1 MHKRT
6 VGVLA
11 VAAAAGAVLPF
22 GLPQVAHAAAS
33 YTSLAVRPLPI
44 EQPGTL
50 SAGGTVTMCV
60 QPLDATGHPV
70 PGASVFLSIDSGLFT
85 GPPHVTGGSAAV
97 GTTPL
102 SATPTSFPV
111 QASCSYANLESSGTL
126 TDAVP
131 ITYTGPSP
139 KLVHG
144 RDVIAAESDA
154 SSFDATT
161 GQCTGP
167 GVCSTGTY
175 VFSPVTQYIFSPIA
189 PIAPTGTLTAGQQ
202 VPFSVTAEDSTSHA
216 VPGAFLDLSLTSSAG
231 SLGTASGINNH
242 PKGPTTQ
249 PITNTP
255 SRFGSD
261 SNGSV
266 AVTYTAA
273 NPLPS
278 PAAGTDT
285 ITVQN
290 IRTMATVTATTTY
303 SYGAGAA
310 FTQAPYTAVTPFRVC
325 DTRPAGVVTSNQCN
339 TGSTGGGTGPVTQG
353 QKRVVTIVGFGT
365 VPPGATAVVVN
376 LTAIAPTQGTFLTL
390 LPDGGKTGTSNLNPA
405 AGSVI
410 ANLVEVGLSSGG
422 KIDVYNPLGSVNV
435 ALDIEGYVSAGS
447 TGLFTPLTPSR
458 ICDTRSGATA
468 PQCTAHGPVVAGSP
482 LSFNVHT
489 TSDGIPASGVSAVVF
504 NLTAIAP
511 STGTVL
517 TAYAGL
523 TSAPNASNLNVPKGA
538 VLPNRVIV
546 PVGTDG
552 TVDIKNFVGS
562 VNVAI
567 DVNGWFGT
575 ASGSQF
581 TAILPTPQR
590 LCDTRFGNSS
600 DQGCNKALVGAG
612 VANELNINVTGIDGI
627 PPQGGLHSPVAVVV
641 NVTALQAS
649 TGTFVAVYPG
659 PTQATFP
666 GISDLNVGPGA
677 TVTNLVVVSVGSD
690 GTINL
695 YNAAGSVNLIVDV
708 LGFYS

>member
-22 GLPQVAHAAAS
+22 GLPRVAHAAAFTNIAIS
-33 YTSLAVRPLPI
+33 PLPI
-44 EQPGTL
+44 AQPGTL
-50 SAGGTVTMCV
+50 APNTTVQLCV
-60 QPLDATGHPV
+60 QPRNGTV
-70 PGASVFLSIDSGLFT
+70 PAGVGVTVYLSFYSGLFT
-85 GPPHVTGGSAAV
+85 APPVSTSTAKV
-97 GTTPL
+97 GTTVL
-102 SATPTSFPV
+102 TTTPAPFQTV
-111 QASCSYANLESSGTL
+111 ASCSFTGGTAA
-126 TDAVP
+126 DAVP
-131 ITYTGPSP
+131 VTYTSP
-139 KLVHG
+139 NPTVPPHG
-144 RDVIAAESDA
+144 RDVVIAADSVAD
-154 SSFDATT
+154 SGNSGT
-161 GQCTGP
+161 CP
-167 GVCSTGTY
+167 GSAGTLCNNATY
-175 VFSPVTQYIFSPIA
+175 VYSPVTQYAFNPVGA
-189 PIAPTGTLTAGQQ
+189 TIAPTGSLTAGQT
-202 VPFSVTAEDSTSHA
+202 VTFNVIAEDSAARA

-231 SLGTASGINNH
+231 SLGTATGINMLH
-242 PKGPTTQ
+242 AAGHQVQ

-285 ITVQN
+285 VTVQN
-290 IRTMATVTATTTY
+290 HPTLATVTASTTY
-303 SYGAGAA
+303 SYGAGAG

-325 DTRPAGVVTSNQCN
+325 DTRPTNVVPSNQCN

-353 QKRVVTIVGFGT
+353 QKRVVTIVGFGG
-365 VPPGATAVVVN
+365 VPSGATAVVVN

-390 LPDGGKTGTSNLNPA
+390 LPDGGTPGTSNLNPT

-435 ALDIEGYVSAGS
+435 ALDIEGYVSSGS

-458 ICDTRSGATA
+458 ICDTRAGTTA
-468 PQCTAHGPVVAGSP
+468 PQCTTHGPVVAGSP

-575 ASGSQF
+575 ASGSKF
-581 TAILPTPQR
+581 TSVTPAR
-590 LCDTRFGNSS
+590 LCDTRTGKPTTV
-600 DQGCNKALVGAG
+600 QGCTLRLVGAG
-612 VANELNINVTGIDGI
+612 ASQELNLNVTGFDGI
-627 PPQGGLHSPVAVVV
+627 PPATGPHAPVAVVI
-641 NVTALQAS
+641 NVTAVNAS

-659 PTQATFP
+659 PAGLTAP
-666 GISDLNVGPGA
+666 GVSDLNVGPGA
-677 TVTNLVVVSVGSD
+677 TATNLVVVAVGSD
-690 GTINL
+690 GMTINL
-695 YNAAGSVNLIVDV
+695 LNAAGNVNLLVDV
-708 LGFYS
+708 LGFYAN